1 MRAGIYVRV
10 STVDKQNP
18 EMQLNALQ
26 QYCRARNIEIADIY
40 TDYTSGAKDRR
51 PALDKI
57 MDAAKKRQI
66 DMVIVWKLD
75 RFGRSLKHL
84 VTALDELE
92 GLGITFISYREN
104 IDLSTPSGRLMF
116 HIIASMAEFEREL
129 IRERV
134 RAGVAHARAKGKRLG
149 RKATAPIQRK
159 KIIDAYSTEPWKSVR
174 EIAKATKMPVA
185 TTGRVIKAFRAGL
198 LDRDGFEYEK
208 ALV

>member
-18 EMQLNALQ
+18 EMQLSELQ
-26 QYCRARNIEIADIY
+26 EYCRARNIEIADIY

-51 PALDKI
+51 PELDKM

-84 VTALDELE
+84 LTTLDELE
-92 GLGITFISYREN
+92 GLGITFVSYREN

-116 HIIASMAEFEREL
+116 HIIAAMAEFEREL

-134 RAGVAHARAKGKRLG
+134 RAGIANARSKGKKLG
-149 RKATAPIQRK
+149 RKGLSPIERRK
-159 KIIDAYSTEPWKSVR
+159 ILDAYGAEPWKSVR
-174 EIAKATKMPVA
+174 EIASELKIPPATAGK
-185 TTGRVIKAFRAGL
+185 VIKAFRDGL
-198 LDRDGFEYEK
+198 LDRYGFAYEK
-208 ALV
+208 ALL